1 MNKIFPPDEYAR
13 VCSSLVAILSSEIDA
28 KYFSE
33 ILSVLGQCYQEGLK
47 TKLHFERE
55 KLPIPNVYDAAFYEN
70 SSPARRK
77 IDEIRGTATGRK
89 AERLF
94 YVLSDFRSVVF
105 AKDKLSAVVEMGFDN
120 AIEQMAE
127 DRPITKTSL
136 KLAKSVAKT
145 VAVGAAATGTTA
157 IAAAANLMS
166 LGVALVTFFPQAF
179 YKANSTLSLYDLLPI
194 HGSDPNAC
202 TCQRRSVNGEP
213 PCTLIAKNLIKQAE
227 KGMSSFTTDFFVGKA
242 PVVGSVVKGVLSTTM
257 AIAEQYYPSQQ
268 TDQEKAFL
276 KNKRQQAV
284 HLWNAAQ
291 CYGSYDRKEAEK
303 IVIGRVGKPGITVSS
318 RGCPKAIAV
327 IAALFDELSKN
338 SNYLRTL
345 SAISAVS
352 DGVSVIEM
360 KL

>member
-1 MNKIFPPDEYAR
+1 MNKVFPPDEYVR
-13 VCSSLVAILSSEIDA
+13 VCSSLVAIRSSEIDA

-89 AERLF
+89 VERVGR
-94 YVLSDFRSVVF
+94 VLWDMRSIPL
-105 AKDKLSAVVEMGFDN
+105 AKDKLEAIVDNGFDN
-120 AIEQMAE
+120 AIEQMTE
-127 DRPITKTSL
+127 DRPIAKASL
-136 KLAKSVAKT
+136 KLAKSVVKT
-145 VAVGAAATGTTA
+145 VATGAAAAGKTA
-157 IAAAANLMS
+157 VLAAPNLVS
-166 LGVALVTFFPQAF
+166 LGIALVTFFPQAF
-179 YKANSTLSLYDLLPI
+179 YKANSALPLYDLLPT
-194 HGSDPNAC
+194 HGIDPNAC
-202 TCQRRSVNGEP
+202 TCQRRSGDGEP
-213 PCTLIAKNLIKQAE
+213 PCTLIAKHLIKQAE
-227 KGMSSFTTDFFVGKA
+227 KGMSSFATDFFVGKT
-242 PVVGSVVKGVLSTTM
+242 PVVGSVVKGTLNTTL
-257 AIAEQYYPSQQ
+257 ATAEQYYASQH

-284 HLWNAAQ
+284 HLWSAAQ
-291 CYGSYDRKEAEK
+291 CYGSYDRKKTEK

-327 IAALFDELSKN
+327 IAALFGEFSEN

-345 SAISAVS
+345 SAIAAVS

>member
-13 VCSSLVAILSSEIDA
+13 VCSSLVAIRSSKIDA
-28 KYFSE
+28 HHFSE
-33 ILSVLGQCYQEGLK
+33 LLSVLGKCHENGLK

-89 AERLF
+89 VERLF
-94 YVLSDFRSVVF
+94 SVLSDFRSLVS
-105 AKDKLSAVVEMGFDN
+105 AEDKLSEVVEMGFDN

-127 DRPITKTSL
+127 DRPVTKASL
-136 KLAKSVAKT
+136 QLAKSVTKT
-145 VAVGAAATGTTA
+145 VAAGAAATGTAA
-157 IAAAANLMS
+157 IAEAANVMS
-166 LGVALVTFFPQAF
+166 LGIALVTFFPQAF
-179 YKANSTLSLYDLLPI
+179 YKANSALSLYDLLPI

-202 TCQRRSVNGEP
+202 TCQRRSGIGEP
-213 PCTLIAKNLIKQAE
+213 PCTLIAKHLIEKAE
-227 KGMSSFTTDFFVGKA
+227 KGMGSFAIGFFAGKT
-242 PVVGSVVKGVLSTTM
+242 PVVGPVVKEALNTAMT
-257 AIAEQYYPSQQ
+257 IAERYANDQHA
-268 TDQEKAFL
+268 DQEKAFL
-276 KNKRQQAV
+276 ENKRQLAV

-327 IAALFDELSKN
+327 IAKLFGELSKN